1 MKRWPVL
8 SVTLPFASLPMR
20 IFGPCKSAMMATSR
34 PSDRAASRTRR
45 ARSSWSA
52 AAPCEKL
59 SRRTST
65 PAASMRFSTSCVL
78 LAGPS
83 VATILV
89 ARCIRSPNDSL
100 RATAL
105 LQDRHRRQCL
115 ALEEFE
121 EGAAGGRDVADAI
134 RDTELV
140 DRGDRVAASGDGKR
154 GRFGDRPREL
164 SGPSGTG
171 IELEHAH

>member
-1 MKRWPVL
+1 MKLWPAL
-8 SVTLPFASLPMR
+8 SVIFPFASLPTR
-20 IFGPCKSAMMATSR
+20 IFGPCRSAMTATSR

-45 ARSSWSA
+45 ARCSWSP

-59 SRRTST
+59 SRTTST

-89 ARCIRSPNDSL
+89 ARCIRSPNESL

-105 LQDRHRRQCL
+105 LEDRHRRQCL

-121 EGAAGGRDVADAI
+121 EGAARGRDVADAI

-140 DRGDRVAASGDGKR
+140 DRGDRVATSGDGKG
-154 GRFGDRPREL
+154 GRFGDRLREL
-164 SGPSGTG
+164 SGSGG
-171 IELEHAH
+171 KGVELE